1 MQSRGLGRQW
11 RVSDSNRWRPRH
23 KHGKGLSHVEY
34 YHLRWPITQSLRC
47 ASEAGDVRA
56 PRPRPVCG
64 RDLESALTGNAL
76 CGMRFPTSLVRHRKG
91 DPMAKGDREG
101 GAKKALTYDD
111 RLVIEQGPLNC
122 LGVEK
127 ARPGD
132 VNLALLPF
140 QDGCKIM
147 RQSSQSYL
155 TTT

>member
-1 MQSRGLGRQW
+1 
-11 RVSDSNRWRPRH
+11 
-23 KHGKGLSHVEY
+23 
-34 YHLRWPITQSLRC
+34 
-47 ASEAGDVRA
+47 
-56 PRPRPVCG
+56 
-64 RDLESALTGNAL
+64 
-76 CGMRFPTSLVRHRKG
+76 MRFAGCVSRRRWSG
-91 DPMAKGDREG
+91 IGRETLWQREIGKG

-147 RQSSQSYL
+147 R
-155 TTT
+155 